1 MISSRAEDHI
11 SEKMKNDDL
20 RLLRSLIREMM
31 MTPAWYDDEEDADS
45 QHRQD
50 DASIGSRE
58 NPKNRLDAD
67 SLTGS
72 RENPVT
78 VPDRTPPSEAY
89 PASPDPLARDTGT
102 GLSRKVGR
110 A

>member
-1 MISSRAEDHI
+1 
-11 SEKMKNDDL
+11 MKNDDL

-31 MTPAWYDDEEDADS
+31 MTPAWYDDEEDEEDV
-45 QHRQD
+45 HRQA
-50 DASIGSRE
+50 DASI
-58 NPKNRLDAD
+58 
-67 SLTGS
+67 GS